1 MTIRVRAP
9 ATTAN
14 LGAGFDVA
22 GAALDLWNEL
32 EVDAGEGGEGGPIEG
47 GAVDESHL
55 GVLAFAVYAS
65 PAGRAFRFTDR
76 IPRER
81 GLGSSAAVVALG
93 LVAGATAARASLD
106 VHELLAAGVVLEG
119 HADNLA
125 PALAG
130 GVCLTWDGRV
140 ERVADNLP
148 AVPVAVIPKQRV
160 NTAESRSALPGSV
173 PRDDAVFSVVRATLL
188 GAALARGDA
197 SLFAAAA
204 DDRLHEPYRA
214 AHAPQLAE
222 IRADLPQGAIGATL
236 SGSGPTVLVWATPGK
251 APAVASELASRF
263 PDCAIEVL
271 AVSASGASVF

>member
-9 ATTAN
+9 ATTAT

-47 GAVDESHL
+47 AAVDESHL

-106 VHELLAAGVVLEG
+106 VHELLAAGGGREG
-119 HADNLA
+119 
-125 PALAG
+125 AG
-130 GVCLTWDGRV
+130 GHQG
-140 ERVADNLP
+140 P
-148 AVPVAVIPKQRV
+148 ARCPPFR
-160 NTAESRSALPGSV
+160 SR
-173 PRDDAVFSVVRATLL
+173 
-188 GAALARGDA
+188 
-197 SLFAAAA
+197 
-204 DDRLHEPYRA
+204 
-214 AHAPQLAE
+214 
-222 IRADLPQGAIGATL
+222 
-236 SGSGPTVLVWATPGK
+236 
-251 APAVASELASRF
+251 
-263 PDCAIEVL
+263 
-271 AVSASGASVF
+271 